1 MRQYI
6 LKLSCIALAILS
18 ISCTKDDPVAE
29 NLMEFSFDHP
39 GATKVT
45 DTNFEQNDK
54 VGIYIATAGN
64 TLEGAGNYITNNKLT
79 YDGTKWNPEH
89 QMFWNTGRYD
99 VYAYYPYVASV
110 PSVSD
115 MPLSVSQEQNI
126 VQNYMESDFLWASK
140 TDIMASNSPVNMT
153 FSHKM
158 SRIYMTLVPGEDYS
172 GEIPEDAQ
180 VFVHNVI
187 TEATVDL
194 NVGIVTINDRADSK
208 TLQARNMGNNRYSA
222 IIVPQRIS
230 SRIPLIEVVMDG
242 VSYLYE
248 TSFNFKRGIQHNV
261 SLVISKNP
269 AQIKIEIGGEIDNWD
284 E

>member
-45 DTNFEQNDK
+45 DTNFEQN
-54 VGIYIATAGN
+54 V
-64 TLEGAGNYITNNKLT
+64 
-79 YDGTKWNPEH
+79 
-89 QMFWNTGRYD
+89 
-99 VYAYYPYVASV
+99 
-110 PSVSD
+110 
-115 MPLSVSQEQNI
+115 